1 MNSANRHGRPR
12 SYATA
17 PGFVGLR
24 ESIAAGA
31 SSSSRY
37 AGLVASYSD
46 AMSPR
51 ARRIVT
57 LAVLIGL
64 VAAVFVAAVGPM
76 Q

>member
-1 MNSANRHGRPR
+1 
-12 SYATA
+12 
-17 PGFVGLR
+17 
-24 ESIAAGA
+24 
-31 SSSSRY
+31 
-37 AGLVASYSD
+37 
-46 AMSPR
+46 MSPR